1 MSVPALNALS
11 ARSVESAAER
21 SARVGAL
28 NLAKNGQ
35 LGSLSALPEAQQ
47 VKAVAGQFE
56 SILLRQFL
64 QFGIHVVMG
73 DQHRAL
79 SREQFSYAG
88 HASDAVGG
96 RQSFGHAGPGL
107 ADGACA
113 AWRGRQIEFDV
124 AAVAGVHG
132 RGSWLQFMLILSI

>member
-64 QFGIHVVMG
+64 QDSVSKIMG
-73 DQHRAL
+73 GED
-79 SREQFSYAG
+79 
-88 HASDAVGG
+88 GG
-96 RQSFGHAGPGL
+96 PTGSIYGYLLTDVLAEKLGQDGGLGL
-107 ADGACA
+107 ASV
-113 AWRGRQIEFDV
+113 IEKQLSPRT
-124 AAVAGVHG
+124 APTAGG
-132 RGSWLQFMLILSI
+132 QKPTP